1 MIKEMNLQS
10 IVKKFKNSRN
20 IQEKR
25 KLKPILD
32 NINSNG
38 YKSSQIYA
46 SYGEDSAAIQL
57 TPTSKNLILLT
68 TDALLPAFIE
78 KTPYGAGFSAIY
90 VGIDDI
96 FACGGTPVASTI
108 TIAYNDENIGKKIFS
123 GVLDATKV
131 FKTPL
136 IRGHTTTDSP
146 SLAISSTII
155 GTNTVDHY
163 LSAGGSNSGDFL
175 AVVWDPDGKTSPANK
190 NYWNTITMKTSEEFF
205 HKRSFLSPA
214 IDRKYIT
221 ACKDISNGGILGT
234 LFQMMQYSKLG
245 AKIDLNIL
253 ESHIISDNLQFS
265 TEQFIFLFLTSGFLI
280 SGKNETKN
288 EFINLVNKANMN
300 FYEIGIVQRNNEIR
314 LKYGENE
321 EILLEDYF

>member
-1 MIKEMNLQS
+1 MIKAMNLKE
-10 IVKKFKNSRN
+10 ILKKFENSRN

-32 NINSNG
+32 NISSNG

-57 TPTSKNLILLT
+57 SPTSKDLILIT
-68 TDALLPAFIE
+68 TDALLPVFIE
-78 KTPYGAGFSAIY
+78 KSPYGAGFSAIY

-96 FACGGTPVASTI
+96 IACGGTPLASTI
-108 TIAYNDENIGKKIFS
+108 TIAYNDEITGKKIFT

-155 GTNTVDHY
+155 GTIKVDHF

-175 AVVWDPDGKTSPANK
+175 AVVWDPEGKTTHVNK

-214 IDRKYIT
+214 IDNKYIT

-234 LFQMMQYSKLG
+234 LFQMMQYAKLG
-245 AKIDLNIL
+245 AEIDLKML

-265 TEQFIFLFLTSGFLI
+265 TEEFIFLFLTSGFLI
-280 SGKNETKN
+280 SGKNETKDK
-288 EFINLVNKANMN
+288 FIDLVQKANMN
-300 FYEIGIVQRNNEIR
+300 FYEIGKVHEKDEIR
-314 LKYGENE
+314 LKYGNDE
-321 EILLEDYF
+321 EILLEDYI

>member
-1 MIKEMNLQS
+1 MNLQS
-10 IVKKFKNSRN
+10 IITKFKNSRN

-32 NINSNG
+32 NIRSNG
-38 YKSSQIYA
+38 YNSSQIYA

-57 TPTSKNLILLT
+57 TPTSKDLILLT
-68 TDALLPAFIE
+68 TDAILPVFIE
-78 KTPYGAGFSAIY
+78 KSPYGAGFSAIY

-96 FACGGTPVASTI
+96 FACGGTPLASSI
-108 TIAYNDENIGKKIFS
+108 TIAYKDEQVGKEILT
-123 GVLDATKV
+123 GVLDATNV

-146 SLAISSTII
+146 TLAISSTII
-155 GTNTVDHY
+155 GTTTVDHF

-175 AVVWDPDGKTSPANK
+175 AVVWDPEGKTSPVNK

-214 IDRKYIT
+214 IESKFIT

-234 LFQMMQYSKLG
+234 LFQMMQFAKLG
-245 AKIDLNIL
+245 AEIDLKIL
-253 ESHIISDNLQFS
+253 ESHVISDNLPFS
-265 TEQFIFLFLTSGFLI
+265 TEEFIFMFLTSGFLI
-280 SGKNETKN
+280 SGKNETKD
-288 EFINLVNKANMN
+288 EFIGLVHKAKMN
-300 FYEIGIVQRNNEIR
+300 FYEIGKVHGNIEIR
-314 LKYGENE
+314 LRYGDDEK
-321 EILLEDYF
+321 ILLEDYI

>member
-1 MIKEMNLQS
+1 MNLQS
-10 IVKKFKNSRN
+10 IIKRFKNSRN

-25 KLKPILD
+25 KLKPILE

-57 TPTSKNLILLT
+57 EPTSKDLILLT
-68 TDALLPAFIE
+68 TDAILPVFIE
-78 KTPYGAGFSAIY
+78 KSPYGAGFSAIY

-96 FACGGTPVASTI
+96 FACGGTPLASSI
-108 TIAYNDENIGKKIFS
+108 TIAYNDENIGKEILS
-123 GVLDATKV
+123 GVVDATNV

-146 SLAISSTII
+146 TLAISSTII
-155 GTNTVDHY
+155 GTTKVDHF

-175 AVVWDPDGKTSPANK
+175 AVVWDPEGKTSPVNK

-205 HKRSFLSPA
+205 HKRSFISPA
-214 IDRKYIT
+214 IENKFIT

-234 LFQMMQYSKLG
+234 LFQMMQFAKKG
-245 AKIDLNIL
+245 AEIDLKIL
-253 ESHIISDNLQFS
+253 ESHIISDNIQFS
-265 TEQFIFLFLTSGFLI
+265 TEEFIFLFLTSGFLI
-280 SGKNETKN
+280 SGKNETKD
-288 EFINLVNKANMN
+288 EFIDLVQKANMK
-300 FYEIGIVQRNNEIR
+300 FYEIGKVHGNDEIR
-314 LKYGENE
+314 LKYGNDEKT
-321 EILLEDYF
+321 LLEDYI

>member
-10 IVKKFKNSRN
+10 IINRFKNSRN

-25 KLKPILD
+25 KLKPILE
-32 NINSNG
+32 NISSNG

-57 TPTSKNLILLT
+57 TPTSKDLILLT

-96 FACGGTPVASTI
+96 IACGGTPLASSI
-108 TIAYNDENIGKKIFS
+108 TIAYKDEKIGKEILS
-123 GVLDATKV
+123 GVLEATNV

-155 GTNTVDHY
+155 GTIKVDHF

-175 AVVWDPDGKTSPANK
+175 AVVWDPEGKTSHVNK
-190 NYWNTITMKTSEEFF
+190 NYWNTITMKTSEEFY
-205 HKRSFLSPA
+205 HKRSFISPA
-214 IDRKYIT
+214 IENKYIT

-234 LFQMMQYSKLG
+234 LFQMMQFAKLG
-245 AKIDLNIL
+245 AEIDLKKL
-253 ESHIISDNLQFS
+253 ESQILSDNLQFS
-265 TEQFIFLFLTSGFLI
+265 TEEFIFLFLTSGFLI
-280 SGKNETKN
+280 SGKNETKD
-288 EFINLVNKANMN
+288 EFIELVQKANMN
-300 FYEIGIVQRNNEIR
+300 FYEMGKVHGNDQIR
-314 LKYGENE
+314 LKYGKDE
-321 EILLEDYF
+321 EILLDDYI

>member
-1 MIKEMNLQS
+1 MDLQS
-10 IVKKFKNSRN
+10 IVNKFQNSRN

-25 KLKPILD
+25 KLIPILE
-32 NINSNG
+32 NIRTNG

-68 TDALLPAFIE
+68 TDALLPVFIE
-78 KTPYGAGFSAIY
+78 KSPYGAGFSAIY

-96 FACGGTPVASTI
+96 FACGGTPIASTI
-108 TIAYNDENIGKKIFS
+108 TIAYNDEKIGKKIFS
-123 GVLDATKV
+123 GVLDATNI

-146 SLAISSTII
+146 SYAISSTII
-155 GTNTVDHY
+155 GTTTLDHF

-175 AVVWDPDGKTSPANK
+175 AVVWDPDGKISPANK

-214 IDRKYIT
+214 IDDKYIT

-234 LFQMMQYSKLG
+234 LFQMMEYAKLG

-253 ESHIISDNLQFS
+253 ESHIISDNIQFS

-280 SGKNETKN
+280 SGKNEKKN
-288 EFINLVNKANMN
+288 EFIDLVHKANMK
-300 FYEIGIVQRNNEIR
+300 FYEIGKVQGNNEIR
-314 LKYGENE
+314 LKYGGNE
-321 EILLEDYF
+321 EVLLEDYF

>member
-1 MIKEMNLQS
+1 MITEMNLQS
-10 IVKKFKNSRN
+10 IVKKFQNSRN

-25 KLKPILD
+25 KLIPILEK
-32 NINSNG
+32 ISTKG

-175 AVVWDPDGKTSPANK
+175 AVVWDPDGKTSPVNK

-214 IDRKYIT
+214 IDKKYIT

-234 LFQMMQYSKLG
+234 LFQMMQYAKLG

>member
-1 MIKEMNLQS
+1 MNLQL
-10 IVKKFKNSRN
+10 ILKKFENSRN

-25 KLKPILD
+25 KLKPILE

-57 TPTSKNLILLT
+57 EPTSKDLILLT
-68 TDALLPAFIE
+68 TDAILPVFIE
-78 KTPYGAGFSAIY
+78 KSPYGAGFSAIY

-96 FACGGTPVASTI
+96 LACGGTPLASSI
-108 TIAYNDENIGKKIFS
+108 TIAYKDEQVGKEILS
-123 GVLDATKV
+123 GVLDATNV

-146 SLAISSTII
+146 TLAISSTII
-155 GTNTVDHY
+155 GTTKVDHF

-175 AVVWDPDGKTSPANK
+175 AVVWDPEGKISPVNK

-214 IDRKYIT
+214 IENKYIT

-234 LFQMMQYSKLG
+234 LFQMMQFAKLG
-245 AKIDLNIL
+245 AEIDLEIL
-253 ESHIISDNLQFS
+253 ESYIIADNLPFS
-265 TEQFIFLFLTSGFLI
+265 TEEFIFMFLTSGFLI

-288 EFINLVNKANMN
+288 EFIGLVHKANMN
-300 FYEIGIVQRNNEIR
+300 FYEIGKVHGNNEIR
-314 LKYGENE
+314 LKYGKNE
-321 EILLEDYF
+321 KILLEDYI